1 MLKSEPALNAIIV
14 FYLVLYTYGA
24 VDVRIDYLVSVVT
37 TVFRVYM
44 CRVVWLTTWYE
55 RVISCE

>member
-24 VDVRIDYLVSVVT
+24 VDVRIDYLVSNLFVPGSWWDVRKRRK
-37 TVFRVYM
+37 FN
-44 CRVVWLTTWYE
+44 
-55 RVISCE
+55 